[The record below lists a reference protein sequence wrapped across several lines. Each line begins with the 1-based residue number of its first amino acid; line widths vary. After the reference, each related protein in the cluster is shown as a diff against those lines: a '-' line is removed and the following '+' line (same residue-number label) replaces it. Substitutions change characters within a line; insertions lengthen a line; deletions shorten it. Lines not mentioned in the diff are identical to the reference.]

1 MIRAGI
7 ITPSKTLE
15 IRIKSREQAH
25 AEFLE
30 VIKSVKAGKK
40 LPTVRRAE
48 VCFTS
53 LEAVRGLLT
62 DKRLQL
68 LHLIRKHSP
77 RSINHLATIAG
88 RDFKNVHTDI
98 MLLKDYGLVQ
108 LSKRGKTTKTAG
120 RSITVPYQAISI
132 HAVV

>member
-1 MIRAGI
+1 M
-7 ITPSKTLE
+7 KTLE
-15 IRIKSREQAH
+15 IKIKSREQAN
-25 AEFLE
+25 AEFLD
-30 VIKSVKAGKK
+30 VIKRMQAGEK
-40 LPTVRRAE
+40 LPTVKTPE
-48 VCFTS
+48 VYFTS
-53 LEAVRGLLT
+53 LEAVRALLT

-77 RSINHLATIAG
+77 HSINQLATIAG

-120 RSITVPYQAISI
+120 RAISVPYQAINI